1 MIPGEKKLAVLEQLE
16 DTEEVPRIS
25 MSDMEDIL
33 GSLPD
38 EAVVT
43 VSIMEDEDDPWLDYG
58 GEALAKPV
66 H

>member
-1 MIPGEKKLAVLEQLE
+1 MTSGEKKLAVLEQLE

-33 GSLPD
+33 DSLPD

-43 VSIMEDEDDPWLDYG
+43 VTIIEDEDDPWLDYG
-58 GEALAKPV
+58 GEA
-66 H
+66 

>member
-1 MIPGEKKLAVLEQLE
+1 MTSGEKKLAVLEQLD

-38 EAVVT
+38 ESVVT
-43 VSIMEDEDDPWLDYG
+43 VLIMEDENDPWLDYG
-58 GEALAKPV
+58 GEA
-66 H
+66 

>member
-1 MIPGEKKLAVLEQLE
+1 MIPGEKKLAVLEQLD

-33 GSLPD
+33 DSLPD

-43 VSIMEDEDDPWLDYG
+43 VLIMEDEDDPWLDYG
-58 GEALAKPV
+58 GEA
-66 H
+66 

>member
-1 MIPGEKKLAVLEQLE
+1 MTPGEKKLAVLEQLD

-33 GSLPD
+33 ASLPD

-43 VSIMEDEDDPWLDYG
+43 VTIIEDEDDPWLDYG
-58 GEALAKPV
+58 GEA
-66 H
+66 

>member
-1 MIPGEKKLAVLEQLE
+1 MTPGEKKLAVLEQQD

-33 GSLPD
+33 DSLPD

-43 VSIMEDEDDPWLDYG
+43 VSIMEDKDDPWLDYG
-58 GEALAKPV
+58 GEA
-66 H
+66 

>member
-1 MIPGEKKLAVLEQLE
+1 MTSGEKKLAVLEQLD

-33 GSLPD
+33 ASLPD

-43 VSIMEDEDDPWLDYG
+43 VTIIEDEDDPWLDYG
-58 GEALAKPV
+58 GEA
-66 H
+66 

>member
-1 MIPGEKKLAVLEQLE
+1 MTPGEKKLAVLEQLD

-33 GSLPD
+33 DSLPD

-43 VSIMEDEDDPWLDYG
+43 VLIMEDEDDPWLDYG
-58 GEALAKPV
+58 GEA
-66 H
+66 

>member
-1 MIPGEKKLAVLEQLE
+1 MTSGEKKLAVLEQLD

-33 GSLPD
+33 DSLPD

-58 GEALAKPV
+58 GEA
-66 H
+66 